1 MRKLFVLILVAGLV
15 GLSSI
20 ANAYSFDF
28 SSASPVDL
36 TLFSSTQ
43 QGITFSY
50 SGGSTA
56 KIDTDGVTVGADDP
70 SGSLILNFASPI
82 TNLQL
87 GFVFLNST
95 FQVNASSIGTLSAI
109 LDPGSLQLPDAMS
122 ASGVNYGGLFETLT
136 LFPNPDT
143 GDQYYRVTSI
153 NYDNVSTVPEPSTMV
168 LLTAGLFGLGM
179 LRQARR
185 KA

>member
-1 MRKLFVLILVAGLV
+1 MRKLFVLILVAGLL

-20 ANAYSFDF
+20 VNAYSFDF
-28 SSASPVDL
+28 STASPVDL

-50 SGGSTA
+50 SGGTTA
-56 KIDTDGVTVGADDP
+56 GIDINGVTVDP

-87 GFVFLNST
+87 GFVFLNSLPEG
-95 FQVNASSIGTLSAI
+95 SSAGTLSAI
-109 LDPGSLQLPDAMS
+109 VDPNTLQLPDATP
-122 ASGVNYGGLFETLT
+122 ASGLNYGGIFETLT
-136 LFPNPDT
+136 LYPNPGD
-143 GDQYYRVTSI
+143 GDQYFRVTSI

-168 LLTAGLFGLGM
+168 LLAAGLFGLGM